1 MRMFDAEPR
10 IIDDLKDECE
20 IVITKQHGGY
30 RVLAARH
37 PTLGKVVIVE
47 DKDGSG
53 VIVETEE

>member
-10 IIDDLKDECE
+10 IIFDLKDECE
-20 IVITKQHGGY
+20 IIVTKRHGDY
-30 RVLAARH
+30 QVLAARH

-53 VIVETEE
+53 IIVETEE